1 MILKLLLNI
10 LMIWIIVMKILMN
23 TIQVKKYKI
32 LIVFDNI
39 IAGMFKSV
47 KRQSILTK
55 LFIRG
60 GKLNISLVF
69 IKQSYFAVPKNIR
82 INSTYYFIM
91 KIPNK

>member
-1 MILKLLLNI
+1 MILELLLNI

-23 TIQVKKYKI
+23 TIQVKKHKI

-39 IAGMFKSV
+39 ITGMFKSV
-47 KRQSILTK
+47 KRQSILTE

-69 IKQSYFAVPKNIR
+69 IKQPYFAVPKNIR

>member
-1 MILKLLLNI
+1 MILELLLNI

-23 TIQVKKYKI
+23 TIQVKKHKI

-47 KRQSILTK
+47 KRQSILTE

-69 IKQSYFAVPKNIR
+69 IKQPYFAVPKNIR